1 MISNKCNKRSVKCV
15 VVALLGICLCTPA
28 FAFLDFG
35 GRKDDK
41 KSDVHV
47 VVWT

>member
-35 GRKDDK
+35 GQKPNK
-41 KSDVHV
+41 NSDIDI